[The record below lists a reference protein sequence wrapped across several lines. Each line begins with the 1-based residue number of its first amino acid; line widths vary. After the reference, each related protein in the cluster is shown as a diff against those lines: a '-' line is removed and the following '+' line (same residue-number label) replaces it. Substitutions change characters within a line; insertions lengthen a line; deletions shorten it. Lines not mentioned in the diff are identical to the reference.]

1 MDSDS
6 KKGIIAIA
14 KEGSKHLK
22 ACRDALREED
32 MSSAMESLD
41 SAMESARS
49 AKAALQ
55 KASASSST
63 AATSG
68 SK

>member
-32 MSSAMESLD
+32 MSSAMES
-41 SAMESARS
+41 ARS